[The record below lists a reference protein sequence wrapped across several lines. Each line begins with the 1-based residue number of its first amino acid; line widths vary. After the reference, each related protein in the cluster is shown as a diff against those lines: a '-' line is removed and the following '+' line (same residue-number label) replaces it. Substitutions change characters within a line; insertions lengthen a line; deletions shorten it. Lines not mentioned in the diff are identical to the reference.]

1 MLILN
6 QFQGKKRRE
15 TNTLSD
21 SGWLRCGPARHFL
34 PGWISSG
41 DKGYNGFE

>member
-1 MLILN
+1 MLN

-21 SGWLRCGPARHFL
+21 SGWLRGGLARPLL
-34 PGWISSG
+34 PGWISSA
-41 DKGYNGFE
+41 DKGYNGFNKM